1 MTYPDPIPYE
11 EVEATDHEITHMETL
26 NAGQR
31 QYPDGPL
38 YFVTVGNGY
47 DEERVTLSTR
57 DRDGLILALRRA
69 VDQLAG
75 HRTSPFNLPPIYE
88 TLEEF
93 AARTGG

>member
-1 MTYPDPIPYE
+1 MPELPGPTVAEDS
-11 EVEATDHEITHMETL
+11 ATDHEIVHMETL
-26 NAGQR
+26 NAGVR

-38 YFVTVGNGY
+38 YFLTVGNGY
-47 DEERVTLSTR
+47 DEERVTLSTK

-69 VDQLAG
+69 ADQVEGKA
-75 HRTSPFNLPPIYE
+75 PFNLPPVLE